1 MIQTPRELLN
11 PRYTYHAI
19 FSDVCKTRFNHLVTR
34 LFFIC
39 SIIQSVGISLLALPH
54 LPFWELALAFIP
66 NLLILNLVSLLI
78 IVTRK
83 NYMHVKNFG
92 FANSFTFALGQLLS
106 MKFLV
111 YQVVYTVGSFLLSL
125 VLSTVFGRGDSASRP
140 YYRLFIWIIVPTIY
154 NLQHQFTDADKLSFN
169 CENFF
174 QAPQD
179 YVLERL
185 KKILGKSSIL
195 SVTSLFVLPISTTI
209 AFSST
214 TPGLFVSF
222 MSGVASIIRLLMI
235 SCIIFIT
242 FEFINIAFDAHMSI
256 GCLHK
261 GKLISNLSSTP
272 MGTLLSGLSSDKPF
286 TKLTAY
292 QELAYRATSLDPSL
306 RAPIYSSKFRNSNGN
321 TWSLILKECLKVIQ
335 ENNETVMLYLRSIQD
350 LGDSA
355 SAKRKGNVD
364 NLDYMYENGKLTS
377 ANERLFG
384 NRPSMMAPLRNNDP
398 LNGSPNK
405 LRVRTDDNVLL
416 NRGTK
421 KRPTSPY
428 LQNDLDEARQT
439 FNGSIFTHETTL
451 MTAVRL
457 ICKKLKNSVMSFVFP
472 SYAER
477 QSYEEDNNYKM
488 LPDKKNNSSRGQI
501 SIIDIWS
508 ISKKRQAEK
517 LIPLP
522 ICHANSVVA
531 LTGLLIKSRT
541 EDPKGGIIASVG
553 DILKTLERSICALG
567 EFADWDPESMAYN
580 AANQAQRTAQD
591 RVQQDSEDE
600 DSMKDT
606 ADMISVLYQLSTSA
620 FMEIVLEYNVALN
633 DVYLDADV
641 AKLANWFLEV
651 YTTGA
656 PTAI

>member
-11 PRYTYHAI
+11 PRYTYHTI

-39 SIIQSVGISLLALPH
+39 SIIQTVVISLLALPH
-54 LPFWELALAFIP
+54 SPLWELALAFVP
-66 NLLILNLVSLLI
+66 NILALNLVSLLI

-92 FANSFTFALGQLLS
+92 FANSLTFILGQLLS
-106 MKFLV
+106 VKFLV
-111 YQVVYTVGSFLLSL
+111 YQGVYSMGSILLSF
-125 VLSTVFGRGDSASRP
+125 VLGVVFGRGGSGWKP
-140 YYRLFIWIIVPTIY
+140 YYKLFIWLVVPTIY
-154 NLQHQFTDADKLSFN
+154 NLQHHVTDADKLSFN

-179 YVLERL
+179 YVLERV
-185 KKILGKSSIL
+185 KRIMEKSVIL
-195 SVTSLFVLPISTTI
+195 SVISMFVLPIFTTVF
-209 AFSST
+209 FSRQKS
-214 TPGLFVSF
+214 GLFDSF
-222 MSGVASIIRLLMI
+222 TNGVLAVTNLLII

-272 MGTLLSGLSSDKPF
+272 METLLSGLSADKPF
-286 TKLTAY
+286 TRLTAY

-306 RAPIYSSKFRNSNGN
+306 RAPIYHSKFRSSSGN
-321 TWSLILKECLKVIQ
+321 TWSLILNECLKTIQ
-335 ENNETVMLYLRSIQD
+335 INNEKVVQYLRSVQD
-350 LGDSA
+350 LGGSA
-355 SAKRKGNVD
+355 TARHKKKVE

-384 NRPSMMAPLRNNDP
+384 NRPSMMAPLRD
-398 LNGSPNK
+398 NGLLDESPNR
-405 LRVRTDDNVLL
+405 LRVRTDDSVLL
-416 NRGTK
+416 NRGNK
-421 KRPTSPY
+421 KRHRSSY
-428 LQNDLDEARQT
+428 YDNDLDETTQT
-439 FNGSIFTHETTL
+439 SNGSIFTHETTF
-451 MTAVRL
+451 MTAMRL
-457 ICKKLKNSVMSFVFP
+457 MLKKLKNSIMSFIFP

-477 QSYEEDNNYKM
+477 QSSDESDNYRL
-488 LPDKKNNSSRGQI
+488 LPNGSNKAQI

-517 LIPLP
+517 LVPLP
-522 ICHANSVVA
+522 ICHADSVVA
-531 LTGLLIKSRT
+531 LTGLLIRSKT

-567 EFADWDPESMAYN
+567 EFADWDPESMAYT
-580 AANQAQRTAQD
+580 AFQTQRTAQD

-606 ADMISVLYQLSTSA
+606 TDMISVLYQLSTSA

-651 YTTGA
+651 YASGNPNAT
-656 PTAI
+656 